1 VSDLVGMA
9 VREAFSPEIVERFG
23 QLEDFPEDFAKF
35 GALQG
40 VSREWAER
48 YWAAHWSLPSLQ
60 MGFEM
65 LHRRVISQDDL
76 NLLMR
81 AQDIMPFW
89 RDKLTAISF
98 APFTR
103 VDIRRMHKLGI
114 LTAAQVQDAYKDIG
128 YDDEKSALL
137 RDFTVRLNAPKPAE
151 NPDELAAL
159 TRASILG
166 FFRDGVINADRARTL
181 LLDVGVS
188 EQAAALFISS
198 EEMDIERTDR
208 KDQVALILEQSNAGI
223 LSFEDAQDQ
232 LSTLGLETVEQERAI
247 IKLLRQEA
255 ARTRLPTRTRLDKM
269 LEAGLITEIEFLAT
283 LQKQGFARVWAER
296 ELELIKRG

>member
-1 VSDLVGMA
+1 
-9 VREAFSPEIVERFG
+9 
-23 QLEDFPEDFAKF
+23 
-35 GALQG
+35 
-40 VSREWAER
+40 
-48 YWAAHWSLPSLQ
+48 
-60 MGFEM
+60 
-65 LHRRVISQDDL
+65 
-76 NLLMR
+76 
-81 AQDIMPFW
+81 MPFW

-114 LTAAQVQDAYKDIG
+114 LSADQVQDAYKDIG
-128 YDDEKSALL
+128 YNEEKSALL
-137 RDFTVRLNAPKPAE
+137 RDFTIQLNAPKPAE

-166 FFRDGVINADRARTL
+166 FFRDGVISAARSKEL

-188 EQAAALFISS
+188 EQAASLFISA
-198 EEMDIERTDR
+198 EEMDIERADR
-208 KDQVALILEQSNAGI
+208 KDQVSLILEQANAGL

-232 LSTLGLETVEQERAI
+232 LSTLGLETVEQERVI

-255 ARTRLPTRTRLDKM
+255 ARTRLPTRARLDKM
-269 LEAGLITEIEFLAT
+269 LEAGLISEIDFLAT
-283 LQKQGFARVWAER
+283 LQKQGFARIWAER